1 MTAEAPDRVTLMAA
15 AMRALLDD
23 DARPSGD
30 PDAIGSASIVCARG
44 GVIAGLAL
52 VKEIFGRLGVRFRA
66 AVVDGAQVRAG
77 EHVAVVGGPAAAI
90 EAALPTALGALERLS
105 AIASG
110 STEPAV
116 DDVVDAWARSLRL
129 SSDEP
134 VGDHGPSFRLGS

>member
-23 DARPSGD
+23 DTSPSGD
-30 PDAIGSASIVCARG
+30 PDAVGSASIVCGRG

-52 VKEIFGRLGVRFRA
+52 AKEIFGRLGVRFRA
-66 AVVDGAQVRAG
+66 AVVDGAKVRAG

-90 EAALPTALGALERLS
+90 EAAAPTALGALERLS

-110 STEPAV
+110 SAEPAS
-116 DDVVDAWARSLRL
+116 DDVVDAWALSLRL
-129 SSDEP
+129 SSAEP
-134 VGDHGPSFRLGS
+134 VGDDGPSFRLGS